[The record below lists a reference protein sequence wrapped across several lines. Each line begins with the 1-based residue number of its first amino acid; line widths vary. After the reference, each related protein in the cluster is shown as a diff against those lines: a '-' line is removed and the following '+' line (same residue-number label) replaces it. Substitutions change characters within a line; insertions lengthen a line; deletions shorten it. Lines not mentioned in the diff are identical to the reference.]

1 MVELKREMHQLWT
14 IDFFRIELNKLN
26 QSPLVLSNR
35 WFVTSNLLSSSF
47 IFCHISSSTVDSI
60 TNSVWNKKGGKK
72 GQRIGESEKR
82 IRFRNHTGW
91 RRGPWRGWVSRADH
105 PELGARGSSLRL
117 PPFRREPARRDRRQ
131 RVEGSALRPFGVDA
145 SGVRAAS
152 RTRGS
157 GDGGRLLGWTV
168 GPVEDWSPKKS
179 RVTCYHVGPILWAC
193 YFLFGLRRGWVA
205 RHIRPYVG
213 QTGWTQNGLHFVGF
227 WAMRLSK
234 SLIQTSQKNGEL
246 SAAWICQRRYHELR
260 YYCLKINLGVIIML
274 QFCTW
279 EDASKRGRGSCH
291 DDLH

>member
-1 MVELKREMHQLWT
+1 MMVAAGPPNNESSGGDGNNEWQLRGVCN
-14 IDFFRIELNKLN
+14 DGGL
-26 QSPLVLSNR
+26 
-35 WFVTSNLLSSSF
+35 
-47 IFCHISSSTVDSI
+47 STVVEATSSGDGKLISNGAFMST
-60 TNSVWNKKGGKK
+60 TNCNGTTYFGSSWLDPPFLRPDLVTALTRVPWMAIQGGCPKQVNRGGKK

-168 GPVEDWSPKKS
+168 GPVEEWSPKKS
-179 RVTCYHVGPILWAC
+179 RNMT
-193 YFLFGLRRGWVA
+193 
-205 RHIRPYVG
+205 
-213 QTGWTQNGLHFVGF
+213 
-227 WAMRLSK
+227 
-234 SLIQTSQKNGEL
+234 
-246 SAAWICQRRYHELR
+246 
-260 YYCLKINLGVIIML
+260 II
-274 QFCTW
+274 
-279 EDASKRGRGSCH
+279 
-291 DDLH
+291 